1 MIDTRAE
8 LDEQMART
16 IEYLIEQGPYTEESL
31 LRKGEVQFY
40 EILARVQK
48 KQKERLEAQKA
59 NLNDMKK
66 R

>member
-1 MIDTRAE
+1 
-8 LDEQMART
+8 MAQT

-40 EILARVQK
+40 EILARVQR

>member
-8 LDEQMART
+8 IAEQIALT

-31 LRKGEVQFY
+31 LRKGEIQFY

-48 KQKERLEAQKA
+48 KQQDRLEAQKA
-59 NLNDMKK
+59 NLKDLKQ
-66 R
+66 